1 MKKVKSCFVT
11 FSKVIDLYYINI
23 LHIFS
28 TLLHC
33 ATACYVIND
42 CIWFVPYC
50 TSRQTFSK
58 SCKYIHESS
67 EKKFFLDKNAVII
80 KKYILLTTKLS
91 E

>member
-11 FSKVIDLYYINI
+11 FSKVIYIYINI
-23 LHIFS
+23 LHIFP

-33 ATACYVIND
+33 ASACYVIND

-67 EKKFFLDKNAVII
+67 EKKNIFFGQKCSNH